1 MRILYKNLGN
11 LCTAL
16 AITSLLAS
24 CGASRYSDG
33 FSYRTNGQG
42 LDMGAG
48 EKSVVASTPAKT
60 GDVTAPANT
69 ATTDVNSLATSSQLS
84 SADQKKVAD
93 LTEMVKTEYNNQV
106 ANRKASGN
114 TQPVTAGELVKN
126 VGQQLSVQGSND
138 VQTAKKLSSLDK
150 LAKKVDKLT
159 KKQASDGFLGSGTT
173 LLFAVIALAGLVLG
187 IFVTWI
193 GWVIFAVFGAIWLFR
208 KLS

>member
-1 MRILYKNLGN
+1 MRIFYKNLGN
-11 LCTAL
+11 LCTAF
-16 AITSLLAS
+16 AIVSLLAS
-24 CGASRYSDG
+24 CGASRHNDG

-60 GDVTAPANT
+60 GETTTPVNNETA
-69 ATTDVNSLATSSQLS
+69 DVNSLATNSQLS
-84 SADQKKVAD
+84 PADQKKVAD
-93 LTEMVKTEYNNQV
+93 LTEMVKTEYTHQV

-114 TQPVTAGELVKN
+114 TKPVTAGELVKN
-126 VGQQLSVQGSND
+126 VAMQLSAQGTND
-138 VQTAKKLSSLDK
+138 VQSAKKMTSLDK
-150 LAKKVDKLT
+150 LAKKVDQLT
-159 KKQASDGFLGSGTT
+159 KKQASDSFLGSGTT

-193 GWVIFAVFGAIWLFR
+193 GWVIFAVFGALWLFR